1 MSFDTKAF
9 RHALGSFPTGVAL
22 VTASAGAEPMGITV
36 NSFASVSLEPPLV
49 LWCLKKSSHRY
60 GAFAQAASFTISV
73 LGTEHESVS
82 SRLAKPGE
90 HTLHGIALLAT
101 ELGPPA
107 LADSLAI
114 FECASE
120 AIHDGGD
127 HAILIG
133 RVLRFARRD
142 AGAPLVFYQG
152 RYGALS
158 AAG

>member
-9 RHALGSFPTGVAL
+9 RHALGSFPTGVAV
-22 VTASAGAEPMGITV
+22 VTAAVESEPVGITV
-36 NSFASVSLEPPLV
+36 NSFTSVSLDPPLV
-49 LWCLKKSSHRY
+49 LWCLKKDSNRY
-60 GAFAQAASFTISV
+60 RAFMEAKGFTISV

-82 SRLAKPGE
+82 ARLARQGE
-90 HTLHGIALLAT
+90 HKLQEVELLKT

-107 LADSLAI
+107 LADAHAV
-114 FECASE
+114 FECARE

-127 HAILIG
+127 HSILIG

-142 AGAPLVFYQG
+142 DGAPLVFYRG

-158 AAG
+158 D